1 MLSNDTNNNNKDNL
15 FSILADKFMPFWPLF
30 LGLFLLGLIS
40 AWTYLFFSTPKYE
53 ISAALIVNDK
63 KKGVDDSEIMES
75 INVFTSKKI
84 VENEVEVLHSKELIN
99 EVVHELSLYATVYES
114 GLLKNISAYASS
126 PIHVQL
132 KNPDGSYYKN
142 KIKQNFSFDNEKNLV
157 QINDKSYPID
167 EWVKNPF
174 GGDYIKFILNPH
186 FVESLEDDTSF
197 YFSFTHP
204 KLVAAGI
211 YNNLYVGSS
220 SKLSTVVRLNY
231 VDAVTKRGE
240 DIVNQLIKS
249 YTQQSTKERNTLASN
264 TLAFVDNRMEQV
276 GIELNEVEKELESYK
291 SSEGVVDI
299 SEQGSLYLN
308 NVGDYDRR
316 IGDIELQLAVLQKVK
331 NYVVSKNKK
340 SGIVPSTL
348 GISDPILSQLLDRLY
363 NAEIEYEELRK
374 TTAENNP
381 ILVAVRNKI
390 NQIRPGILENVNSQ
404 RANLRTSLGNLN
416 SSSGKYN
423 SALQLLPEQERRLV
437 EITRKKKSITELY
450 DFLAQKREETAL
462 SYAPTQGD
470 ARIIE
475 PAEASIRPVSPKKLF
490 IYVIAL
496 FLSLAL
502 GILIASGKEL
512 FSSKILFRSEVERY
526 SKLPILGE
534 LAFLDQKDTD
544 VLVNTHKDVFIID
557 QFRHLLSS
565 LGLYQRSS
573 KIKTLMVTSS
583 IAGEGKSYV
592 SANLAQTIAFS
603 GKKVALLD
611 MDLRNASLTHM
622 FNLED
627 KLGVSDFLS
636 NKATLNTIISKS
648 DCADLYIIP
657 CGEKTLNSSELL
669 ASRKLEE
676 LFDSLYGTFDYIVID
691 TPPISMVSDA
701 SIISDFSDK
710 SLLVVRH
717 DYTPKHIGK
726 RIDNTLNSK
735 NLKDSN
741 IVFNAVKQRG
751 VITENY
757 GYGNGYGYDMPK
769 PQKSRPVIEVIIDF
783 FQPSRTVDT
792 LKKMLQFVQFSKK
805 K

>member
-1 MLSNDTNNNNKDNL
+1 MLSNTTNNNDKDNL
-15 FSILADKFMPFWPLF
+15 FSILAGKFIPFWPLF
-30 LGLFLLGLIS
+30 LGLFLLGLLGS
-40 AWTYLFFSTPKYE
+40 WTYLFFATPKYSV
-53 ISAALIVNDK
+53 SAALIVNDE
-63 KKGVDDSEIMES
+63 KKGVDDSKIMES

-99 EVVHELSLYATVYES
+99 EVVYELNLYAGLYES
-114 GLLKNISAYASS
+114 KLLKNIPAYDSS
-126 PIHVQL
+126 PIHIRL
-132 KNPDGSYYKN
+132 KNPNDPSYYKDDF
-142 KIKQNFSFDNEKNLV
+142 KQHFSFDSKKNLV
-157 QINDKSYPID
+157 QIDAKSYPID

-174 GGDYIKFILNPH
+174 GGDYIKFVSNPH
-186 FVESLEDDTSF
+186 FVPSSDEDASF
-197 YFSFTHP
+197 YFAFTHP
-204 KLVAAGI
+204 KTIANGI
-211 YNNLYVGSS
+211 YNNLLVASS
-220 SKLSTVVRLNY
+220 SKLSTVVRMNY

-240 DIVNQLIKS
+240 DIVNQLIES
-249 YTQQSTKERNTLASN
+249 YTQQSSRERDTLASN
-264 TLAFVDNRMEQV
+264 TLAFVDNRMERV
-276 GIELNEVEKELESYK
+276 GIELKEVEKELEAYK
-291 SSEGVVDI
+291 SSEGVVNI

-308 NVGDYDRR
+308 NVGEYDRR
-316 IGDIELQLAVLQKVK
+316 IGDIELQLAVLRKVE
-331 NYVVSKNKK
+331 NYVVSKNKT

-348 GISDPILSQLLDRLY
+348 GINDPILSQLLDRLY
-363 NAEIEYEELRK
+363 DAEIEYEKLRK

-390 NQIRPGILENVNSQ
+390 NKIRPGILENVNSQ
-404 RANLRTSLGNLN
+404 KSNLRASLGNLA

-423 SALQLLPEQERRLV
+423 SALQVLPEQERRLV
-437 EITRKKKSITELY
+437 EITRKKKSITELF

-462 SYAPTQGD
+462 SYAPTQSD
-470 ARIIE
+470 ARVIE
-475 PAEASIRPVSPKKLF
+475 TAEASTQPVSPKKLF
-490 IYVIAL
+490 VYMFAL
-496 FLSLAL
+496 FVSVAL

-544 VLVNTHKDVFIID
+544 VLVNNHKDVFIID

-611 MDLRNASLTHM
+611 MDLRNASLTTM
-622 FNLED
+622 FNLDE

-636 NKATLNTIISKS
+636 SKAMFNTIVSKS
-648 DCADLYIIP
+648 DCAELYIIP

-676 LFDSLYGTFDYIVID
+676 LFDTLYGTFDYIVID

-717 DYTPKHIGK
+717 DYTPKYIGK
-726 RIDNTLNSK
+726 RIDETLNSK

-741 IVFNAVKQRG
+741 IVFNGVKQRG
-751 VITENY
+751 IIAENY
-757 GYGNGYGYDMPK
+757 GYGHGYGYDVLD
-769 PQKSRPVIEVIIDF
+769 PQKSKALLPMLKHYF
-783 FQPSRTVDT
+783 KSLQPTN
-792 LKKMLQFVQFSKK
+792 KK
-805 K
+805 